1 MRPAVTPIAFAHRG
15 ARAQHP
21 DNTLPGF
28 RHALEH
34 GASGL
39 ETDSWLSG
47 DGQVVLVH
55 DGTLRS
61 GVLGRKLSV
70 PDTDAARLAELG
82 VPSLADLYGAVGCD
96 YELSV
101 DLNDPAVDDPI
112 VEMARRSGDPAR
124 TWLCVPSMERLRAI
138 RETASDVRLVHST
151 RRARLP
157 DSLERHAA
165 DLADAGID
173 AMNLHHS
180 EWTAGIVALFHRF
193 DIRAFAWD
201 AQEVRHLRALM
212 KMGIDA
218 VYSDHV
224 DRMVEVVNSAP

>member
-1 MRPAVTPIAFAHRG
+1 MRPAVTPITFGHRG

-28 RHALEH
+28 RYALEH

-39 ETDSWLSG
+39 ETDAWLSG

-55 DGTLRS
+55 DGAVRS
-61 GVLGRKLSV
+61 GAFGRKVSV
-70 PDTDAARLAELG
+70 TDTAADRLAELG
-82 VPSLADLYGAVGCD
+82 VPSLADLYASLGCD
-96 YELSV
+96 YDLSV
-101 DLNDPAVDDPI
+101 DLKDRTVDEPI
-112 VEMARRSGDPAR
+112 VELAHRSGDPAR
-124 TWLCVPSMERLRAI
+124 TWLCVPSVDRLRAI
-138 RETASDVRLVHST
+138 RETADDVRLVHST

-165 DLADAGID
+165 DLAEARID
-173 AMNLHHS
+173 ALNLHHT

-201 AQEVRHLRALM
+201 AQEVRHLRALL

-224 DRMVEVVNSAP
+224 DRMVEVVRSAT

>member
-1 MRPAVTPIAFAHRG
+1 VTPITFAHRG

-34 GASGL
+34 GAAGL
-39 ETDSWLSG
+39 ETDAWLSG
-47 DGQVVLVH
+47 DGEVVLVH
-55 DGTLRS
+55 DGTIRTGAFGRFGRS
-61 GVLGRKLSV
+61 VSV
-70 PDTDAARLAELG
+70 PDTTAERLAELG
-82 VPSLADLYGAVGCD
+82 IPTLTDLYDAVGSD

-101 DLNDPAVDDPI
+101 DLKNRAVDEPI
-112 VEMARRSGDPAR
+112 VDVARRAGDPER
-124 TWLCVPSMERLRAI
+124 IWLCVPSVERLRSL
-138 RETASDVRLVHST
+138 REIAPDVRLVHST
-151 RRARLP
+151 RRARLA

-173 AMNLHHS
+173 AMNLHHT
-180 EWTAGIVALFHRF
+180 EWTAGIVTLFHRF

-201 AQEVRHLRALM
+201 VQEVRHLSAM
-212 KMGIDA
+212 VKIGIDA

-224 DRMVEVVNSAP
+224 DRMVEVIGR